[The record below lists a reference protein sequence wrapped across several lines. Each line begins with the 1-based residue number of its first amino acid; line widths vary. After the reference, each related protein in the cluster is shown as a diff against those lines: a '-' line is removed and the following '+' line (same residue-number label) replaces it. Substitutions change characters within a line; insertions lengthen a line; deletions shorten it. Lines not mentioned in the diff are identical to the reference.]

1 MRSFVL
7 VLCLVLSALVLG
19 FGSAHADIPRELAWQ
34 GVVLDSTNL
43 PLADGVYSFHFSIF
57 TDDVGGDSLWG
68 ESQAVTVSSG
78 VLNVLLGR
86 LNPIPDSVFA
96 GPARYLQVQFETQV
110 PYEPRTRVV
119 SVGYSFRTNS
129 VDGALAGSLEG
140 DLAVSGDVSASG
152 INVIPAP
159 EAVNAVGGGSVDLT
173 LTPDGGRLDIRD
185 ELNQGILYLGPDPD
199 GEGGQITVSSN
210 PASTQGITMEG
221 NSDGSGE
228 PRFTMVG
235 STAGLDFDLK
245 PGGSV
250 SLVLPPGS
258 FSSEQIKDEAGLATG
273 VQPGA
278 IHDIEDDFTTLAAA
292 TATFPADGYVMVVA
306 EATFRNNFPLSWI
319 DGRLLTDGA
328 TAADWYWDGGDFDFW
343 FDQRQSYTYTADVDS
358 GTQTFELQVR
368 QKLGQVDATDAKV
381 TLIYLP
387 TSYGLVVSSKDM
399 GGGASSD
406 TVQVEPPQAVSVNV
420 LSERDDAVAAN
431 QARIEREV
439 SDMAIRL
446 AELKAELAQNRALL
460 DTEP

>member
-1 MRSFVL
+1 
-7 VLCLVLSALVLG
+7 
-19 FGSAHADIPRELAWQ
+19 
-34 GVVLDSTNL
+34 
-43 PLADGVYSFHFSIF
+43 VYSFHFAIF
-57 TDDVGGDSLWG
+57 ADDVGGDSLWG
-68 ESQAVTVSSG
+68 ETQAVTVSSG

-86 LNPIPDSVFA
+86 LIPIPDSVFS
-96 GPARYLQVQFETQV
+96 GPARYLQVQFETQA

-119 SVGYSFRTNS
+119 SVGYSYRTNS

-140 DLAVSGDVSASG
+140 DLTVNGEVSATG
-152 INVIPAP
+152 INVIPPP
-159 EAVNAVGGGSVDLT
+159 EAIQAGGGGSVDVT

-185 ELNQGILYLGPDPD
+185 ELNQDIVFLGPDPD
-199 GEGGQITVSSN
+199 GEGGQIMVSSN
-210 PASTQGITMEG
+210 PSSTQGITLEG
-221 NSDGSGE
+221 NSGGTGE
-228 PRFTMVG
+228 PRFTMLG
-235 STAGLDFDLK
+235 STAGLDFDLQ
-245 PGGSV
+245 PGGSI

-278 IHDIEDDFTTLAAA
+278 IHNIEDNFTTLAAA
-292 TATFPADGYVMVVA
+292 TATFPSAGYVIVMV

-343 FDQRQSYTYTADVDS
+343 FDQRQSYTYTAQVDS

-387 TSYGLVVSSKDM
+387 TSYGLIVSSVDM
-399 GGGASSD
+399 GGGPSSD
-406 TVQVEPPQAVSVNV
+406 TTQVEPPQAVSVDV
-420 LSERDDAVAAN
+420 AAERDAAVAVN
-431 QARIEREV
+431 QARIEQEV
-439 SDMAIRL
+439 SAMEIRL
-446 AELKAELAQNRALL
+446 AELKAELALNRALL